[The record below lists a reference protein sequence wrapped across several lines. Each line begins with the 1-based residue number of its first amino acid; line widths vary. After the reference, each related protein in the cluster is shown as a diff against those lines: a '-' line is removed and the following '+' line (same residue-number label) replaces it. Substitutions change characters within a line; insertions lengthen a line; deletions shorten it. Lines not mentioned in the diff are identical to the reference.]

1 MGIFMQK
8 PSTVQP
14 CSQDFGPWV
23 AKPPDE
29 RSESIASEAHEA
41 CRALGRRTAGVWW
54 LTNQPS
60 GVQGPL
66 PESLKF
72 PPSPAFDERSEPGT
86 QSMPRARSADSG
98 RHSGH
103 GGDHGEPDAAT
114 TSECGRGSG
123 AETPEN
129 F

>member
-41 CRALGRRTAGVWW
+41 CRALGRRTVGVT
-54 LTNQPS
+54 LTMAATMAS
-60 GVQGPL
+60 PL
-66 PESLKF
+66 R
-72 PPSPAFDERSEPGT
+72 A
-86 QSMPRARSADSG
+86 PRASVA
-98 RHSGH
+98 
-103 GGDHGEPDAAT
+103 EV
-114 TSECGRGSG
+114 RGQSPRKFFRDIQG
-123 AETPEN
+123 C
-129 F
+129 